1 MLLLR
6 VITIDKNN
14 SSIVSEIADNSQ
26 KLESS
31 ISIEIFGVKGILEAR
46 VDLLKQLE
54 TKQSD
59 NPLQLVSS
67 SIYITILF

>member
-31 ISIEIFGVKGILEAR
+31 IEIFGVKGILEAR
-46 VDLLKQLE
+46 VDLFKQLE

-59 NPLQLVSS
+59 NQLVSS
-67 SIYITILF
+67 LALPYI